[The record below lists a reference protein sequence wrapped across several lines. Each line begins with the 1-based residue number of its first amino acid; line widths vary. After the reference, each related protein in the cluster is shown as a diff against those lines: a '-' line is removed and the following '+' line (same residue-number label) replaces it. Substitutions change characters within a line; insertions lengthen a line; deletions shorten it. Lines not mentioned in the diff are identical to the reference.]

1 MGLFT
6 NLFSCT
12 CDPSNAKENFDDQM
26 RELKQNVVNLEMN
39 VKTLLTAKLYTNT
52 ELNRLEDK
60 LNNQFNLLQTKIDS
74 VILILNTKKD

>member
-12 CDPSNAKENFDDQM
+12 CDASNPNDNFDDQM
-26 RELKQNVVNLEMN
+26 KDLKQNVVNLELN

-52 ELNRLEDK
+52 ELKRLEDK

-74 VILILNTKKD
+74 VILILNSQKN

>member
-12 CDPSNAKENFDDQM
+12 CDASNPNDTFDDQM
-26 RELKQNVVNLEMN
+26 KDLKQNVVNLELN

-52 ELNRLEDK
+52 ELKRLEDK

-74 VILILNTKKD
+74 VILILNSQKN